1 MKLPDALSQLL
12 GKKEEGAE
20 LYLSLIL
27 DIDHVTASAW
37 QFSDRGLPHILATA
51 TKTVVSDSW
60 DDRTQAA
67 DRALGE
73 VEDAIPATSRLTKV
87 ILGLPQAYLT
97 PNGEILKDVRVH
109 MKKLTRV
116 LTLEPIG
123 FVPIQQAIIFKL
135 KKDEGIPPSV
145 ILLHAASG
153 MVSVSIYKVGTL
165 VGQREVEHTKDVVHG
180 IEAALKDFTEL
191 EVLPARMLLYNG
203 KSEDLDA
210 LKADLLKYPWPT
222 KVNFLHFPKIEILT
236 HDRVVAAVSY
246 AGASELGS
254 AIGDI
259 EDGDESPTA
268 APSPGE
274 HVVSANQ
281 YETVVTEAE
290 TPAAED
296 AEETGLVASDIDPDT
311 VVVEASH
318 DTHAHDV
325 ALDAEVTPDDDNVVL
340 VDPEELGF
348 HKHASAART
357 PPPPV
362 MHEQNE
368 PEDEEEEEERDEAD
382 TGRPGIAVP
391 AFFSQLK
398 MPSMPHV
405 SIPRINGPVG
415 GFMPAAAVVG
425 FLVLLVG
432 LMYVL
437 LPHASVTVYQVAQPV
452 VKTLSVVIDP
462 TATVVAAS
470 EGIVPGRKQ
479 EQSVTGEKTVPVT
492 GKKNI
497 GDPAKGTVTIYNK
510 SLSSRTFRKGTVITA
525 SSLQFTLNDDVSV
538 ASASES
544 VGSITFGKASV
555 SVTAA
560 QIGPKSNL
568 ASGTEFSFKDVS
580 TSIAIARNE
589 AALSGG
595 TSKEVTVVT
604 RADYDNF
611 IKRMTTDLVD
621 QAKKELTAKVG
632 GNEKLID
639 DTIETSVTEKVFDQ
653 EIDEEATEL
662 SGKVT
667 ITVTGISYS
676 DEDLVSLASDGL
688 TSEIPEGYTFSAE
701 RTEARLSD
709 MVVKKDG
716 SITASAE
723 IQGVALPTM
732 DAAGIRSALAGKSLS
747 QAETYLRSVTGVG
760 AVGFSFRASPTKSRL
775 PINKNNIAVTF
786 AVQE

>member
-1 MKLPDALSQLL
+1 MKLPDALSQFL
-12 GKKEEGAE
+12 GKKEEGVE

-87 ILGLPQAYLT
+87 ILGLPQVYLT
-97 PNGEILKDVRVH
+97 PSGDILKDVRVH

-135 KKDEGIPPSV
+135 KKEEGIPPSV

-236 HDRVVAAVSY
+236 HDRVVASVSY

-254 AIGDI
+254 AIGDV
-259 EDGDESPTA
+259 EDGDEAAVA
-268 APSPGE
+268 APNPGE

-281 YETVVTEAE
+281 YATVV
-290 TPAAED
+290 AED
-296 AEETGLVASDIDPDT
+296 EAHVAGDTEEGDLEPDT

-318 DTHAHDV
+318 DAEPHDTG
-325 ALDAEVTPDDDNVVL
+325 LDAEVTPDDDNVVL

-348 HKHASAART
+348 HKHAAAGRT
-357 PPPPV
+357 APPPV
-362 MHEQNE
+362 INEQDALE
-368 PEDEEEEEERDEAD
+368 AEDEEKEDEPVERP
-382 TGRPGIAVP
+382 RIAVP
-391 AFFSQLK
+391 PFLSGLK
-398 MPSMPHV
+398 APSMPRI
-405 SIPRINGPVG
+405 SMPRMHGRIG
-415 GFMPAAAVVG
+415 GFVPAAAVLG
-425 FLVLLVG
+425 FLILLVG

-437 LPHASVTVYQVAQPV
+437 LPHASVTVYQIAQPV

-470 EGIVPGRKQ
+470 EGIIPGRKQ

-525 SSLQFTLNDDVSV
+525 SSLQFTLNEDVQV

-544 VGSITFGKASV
+544 VGSITFGKASIA
-555 SVTAA
+555 VTAA

-568 ASGTEFSFKDVS
+568 AAGTEFSFKDVP
-580 TSIAIARNE
+580 TSVAIARNE
-589 AALSGG
+589 VALAGG

-611 IKRMTTDLVD
+611 IKLMTTELVD
-621 QAKKELTAKVG
+621 QAKKELAASVG

-667 ITVTGISYS
+667 IAVSGISYS
-676 DEDLVSLASDGL
+676 DEDVVSLAQGGL
-688 TSEIPEGYTFSAE
+688 TSEIPAGYTFSAE

-716 SITASAE
+716 SITASAD
-723 IQGVALPTM
+723 IHGVALPTM
-732 DAAGIRSALAGKSLS
+732 EAAVIRSALAGKSLS

-760 AVGFSFRASPTKSRL
+760 AVGFSFRASPTTSRL